1 MTTDLAT
8 KRPSSP
14 SRTHRHNDT
23 TVLSEGISRK
33 REARSEGS
41 KKNVVASVDAS
52 KPTFEDEEIEI
63 SGPFPLSH
71 IPVSTKNVPRT
82 DLKDAVVQQAVTTS
96 LNGSTTFEDDFIP
109 FDSISPDPSDDNQPG
124 RSRRKRRRM
133 DRINEREREERET
146 EKHSDRDDT
155 TGRQQLSERRQTITT
170 NNDLGKVP
178 TTSDRDRVKKGKSK
192 MLPEREWDR
201 GKEAVVVADDD
212 KYDRRNGGNGKNRKR
227 KHDDDDGYSGSKQ
240 KQRVEVVGSRK
251 CPWVANL
258 DLNRCSN
265 VAEM

>member
-71 IPVSTKNVPRT
+71 IPESTKNVPRT

-133 DRINEREREERET
+133 DRINERERERET
-146 EKHSDRDDT
+146 EIHSDRDDT

-170 NNDLGKVP
+170 NSDLGKVP

-212 KYDRRNGGNGKNRKR
+212 KYDKRNGGNGKNRKR